1 MAQAKY
7 NRVRSGIKRSNY
19 AAGGSVAALAQAYLS
34 GEKTLEDISRETGQS
49 VAKIQAA
56 IERSAAKGTG
66 TSSKTASDI
75 LAKQQADARVAA
87 EQKRLADIAAAD
99 AARAAGAMDGATGG
113 AGANAGANT
122 DAGGANAGAGNTNTG
137 GAGTPAIPSGISSDT
152 PKPVEDTRT
161 AEERRTLPVQQ
172 IVSDLKPQVSKVDIA
187 TGITPDSAIQQLDQF
202 ASLTPPNG
210 VSASQFTSAVA
221 NVKQAVLKGK
231 ITPQQYQAALVEE
244 LNKTTAAQGVARP
257 PITVDEIRTLSA
269 PAQAAQVGA
278 AEVEAAKAGVAD
290 YTISPDAFV
299 PGVTVGQVN
308 LAPTPE
314 AEKQERQAITG
325 TAPSGVE
332 AQILDKISYT
342 ASQARAVKGAAA
354 KGEAATMVAQVGN
367 IPEAITA
374 AITDDPATVEAQLDN
389 QPVEVRAAVA
399 ALPPEALVS
408 SQMETLLGGL
418 ESGEV
423 PAWAK
428 PAVAAIE
435 QNLAQRGMSAS
446 TVGRDSLFNA
456 IIQSALPIAQSNAQ
470 ALQTRAA
477 QNLTNQQQ
485 ANIANAQLDMT
496 RRMQNLANQQTAGSQ
511 TAQMANDMAQLQSQ
525 FRQQATMATAEQTQ
539 QVRLQNL
546 QNQQRSAELNAQNQ
560 QAMNAQN
567 LSNTQ
572 QVELAN
578 LQIQSQTDLANMSAD
593 NQAKLAEF
601 QTAAE
606 FLAKNA
612 EFKQQMELANLSS
625 EQQTRLANLSALNQ
639 ASADNLSAAQQTELA
654 NLNARMQTN
663 LAAAEIAKQL
673 NVAQLNVDQQR
684 AVQNATMVANID
696 LNKFNA
702 AQQVELANSQFMQ
715 STTLANMNARQQAAM
730 QNATAMAS
738 MDLATAD
745 QRTKLAIQNA
755 QNFLQLDMANLS
767 NQQQAIVLDQQMKQ
781 QSLLSDQAAT
791 NAALQFNAANKQQA
805 QQFMANLYTQMEQFN
820 TAQTNAMA
828 QFNATE
834 QNRTAAI
841 NAGNAID
848 VAKFNNQL
856 NTQLDQFNAQMDQQR
871 ELWNAQN
878 AQAIQQSN
886 IEWRRQANT
895 INTAA
900 QNASNQ
906 AAAQMA
912 FGLTSAELSNIW
924 QQLRDEATYARTA
937 YENEQQRKTTLYATA
952 LSNEAG
958 IGDTGSTSGIDR
970 LINIISGMFG
980 S

>member
-34 GEKTLEDISRETGQS
+34 GEKTLEDISKETGQS

-56 IERSAAKGTG
+56 IERSAAKETG

-99 AARAAGAMDGATGG
+99 AARAAGAMDGAN
-113 AGANAGANT
+113 AGANAGA
-122 DAGGANAGAGNTNTG
+122 GGINIG
-137 GAGTPAIPSGISSDT
+137 GAGTPAIPVVSGISSDT

-202 ASLTPPNG
+202 ASLTPPEG

-221 NVKQAVLKGK
+221 NVKTALQQGT
-231 ITPQQYQAALVEE
+231 ITPAQYQEALVGE

-257 PITVDEIRTLSA
+257 PITVDEIRSLTA
-269 PAQAAQVGA
+269 PATAAQVGA
-278 AEVEAAKAGVAD
+278 EEISKVKMAD

-325 TAPSGVE
+325 SAPTGVE

-342 ASQARAVKGAAA
+342 ASQARAVKGEAAI
-354 KGEAATMVAQVGN
+354 GEAATMVAQVGA

-374 AITDDPATVEAQLDN
+374 AIVDDPATVEAQIDN
-389 QPVEVRAAVA
+389 QAVEVQAAVA
-399 ALPPEALVS
+399 ALPTEALVS

-418 ESGEV
+418 ESGQV
-423 PAWAK
+423 PTWAK
-428 PAVAAIE
+428 PAVALVE

-470 ALQTRAA
+470 ALQARAA
-477 QNLTNQQQ
+477 QNLSNQQQ
-485 ANIANAQLDMT
+485 ANLQSSQLDMT
-496 RRMQNLANQQTAGSQ
+496 RRMQNLANRQTAGSQ

-525 FRQQATMATAEQTQ
+525 FRQQATIATAEQAQ

-578 LQIQSQTDLANMSAD
+578 LQIESQTNLANMSAD

-639 ASADNLSAAQQTELA
+639 AGADNLNAAQQTELA

-663 LAAAEIAKQL
+663 LAAAEIARQL

-745 QRTKLAIQNA
+745 QRTKIAIQNA

-767 NQQQAIVLDQQMKQ
+767 NQQQALVLDQQIAQ
-781 QSLLSDQAAT
+781 QRLLSNQSAT
-791 NAALQFNAANKQQA
+791 NAALQFNATSQMQA
-805 QQFMANLYTQMEQFN
+805 DQFMVNLGAQMEQFN

-871 ELWNAQN
+871 EIWNAQN

-937 YENEQQRKTTLYATA
+937 YENEQQRKTTLYNTA
-952 LSNEAG
+952 LGNEAG

-970 LINIISGMFG
+970 LFNIISGMLG
-980 S
+980 VK

>member
-1 MAQAKY
+1 MAQQKKY
-7 NRVRSGIKRSNY
+7 NRERSGVKRFNY
-19 AAGGSVAALAQAYLS
+19 ANGGSVQDYVTAYMAGQKS
-34 GEKTLEDISRETGQS
+34 LEDIAKETGTS
-49 VAKIQAA
+49 VASIQSA
-56 IERSAAKGTG
+56 IERAAVKEG
-66 TSSKTASDI
+66 SKNF
-75 LAKQQADARVAA
+75 QQANQILQQQQIKANEELAEAERARIEAAQEAARSTPPASTPTYTPNYNYSPTTPGGGSYTPTSAPATMTGIQAKTPAPVASELTA
-87 EQKRLADIAAAD
+87 EQ
-99 AARAAGAMDGATGG
+99 
-113 AGANAGANT
+113 
-122 DAGGANAGAGNTNTG
+122 
-137 GAGTPAIPSGISSDT
+137 
-152 PKPVEDTRT
+152 
-161 AEERRTLPVQQ
+161 RRTLNVPQ
-172 IVSDLKPQVSKVDIA
+172 ITAAMKPKVATVDVE
-187 TGITPDSAIQQLDQF
+187 TGITPDSAIQQLDEF
-202 ASLTPPNG
+202 STLTPPEG
-210 VSASQFTSAVA
+210 VSASQLTTAVS
-221 NVKQAVLKGK
+221 NVKTAIQNGTVS
-231 ITPQQYQAALVEE
+231 PSQYQAALAAE
-244 LNKTTAAQGVARP
+244 LNSTTAAQGVARP
-257 PITVDEIRTLSA
+257 EITVDEIRTLSA

-278 AEVEAAKAGVAD
+278 GEMVTAQAAD

-299 PGVTVGQVN
+299 PEVTVGQVP
-308 LAPTPE
+308 LAATPQ

-325 TAPSGVE
+325 TAPTGVE

-342 ASQARAVKGAAA
+342 ASQARAVKGEAA
-354 KGEAATMVAQVGN
+354 KGEAATMVAQVGE

-374 AITDDPATVEAQLDN
+374 AIVEDPATVTAEIDS
-389 QPVEVRAAVA
+389 QPVEVQAAVA
-399 ALPPEALVS
+399 ALPTEALMS

-418 ESGEV
+418 ESGQV
-423 PAWAK
+423 PTWAR
-428 PAVAAIE
+428 PAVELVE

-470 ALQTRAA
+470 ALQARAT
-477 QNLTNQQQ
+477 QNLNNQQQ
-485 ANIANAQLDMT
+485 ANLQSSQLDMT

-525 FRQQATMATAEQTQ
+525 FRQQATLATAEQTQ
-539 QVRLQNL
+539 QTALQNL
-546 QNQQRSAELNAQNQ
+546 QNQQRTAELNAQNQ

-578 LQIQSQTDLANMSAD
+578 LQIQSQTDLANMTAE
-593 NQAKLAEF
+593 NQGKLAEF

-612 EFKQQMELANLSS
+612 DLKQQMELANLSAD
-625 EQQTRLANLSALNQ
+625 QQTRLANLSALNQ
-639 ASADNLSAAQQTELA
+639 AGADNLNAAQQTELA
-654 NLNARMQTN
+654 NLNAQMQTN
-663 LAAAEIAKQL
+663 LAAADIAKQL

-730 QNATAMAS
+730 QNATALAS

-755 QNFLQLDMANLS
+755 QNFLTLDMANLS
-767 NQQQAIVLDQQMKQ
+767 NEQQTLVLDQQMRQ
-781 QSLLSDQAAT
+781 QRLLSDQSAT
-791 NAALQFNAANKQQA
+791 NAALQFNAASQQQA
-805 QQFMANLYTQMEQFN
+805 DQFMANLNAQMEQFN
-820 TAQTNAMA
+820 TAQVNAMG

-834 QNRTAAI
+834 QNRMAAI
-841 NAGNAID
+841 NAGNEID

-856 NTQLDQFNAQMDQQR
+856 TSQYDQFNAQMDQQR
-871 ELWNAQN
+871 EIWNAQN

-886 IEWRRQANT
+886 IEWRRQSNT

-912 FGLTSAELSNIW
+912 FNLTSAELSNIW

-937 YENEQQRKTTLYATA
+937 FENEQQRITTLYATA

-958 IGDTGSTSGIDR
+958 IADSGSTSGVDR
-970 LINIISGMFG
+970 LINMITGIFTS
-980 S
+980 